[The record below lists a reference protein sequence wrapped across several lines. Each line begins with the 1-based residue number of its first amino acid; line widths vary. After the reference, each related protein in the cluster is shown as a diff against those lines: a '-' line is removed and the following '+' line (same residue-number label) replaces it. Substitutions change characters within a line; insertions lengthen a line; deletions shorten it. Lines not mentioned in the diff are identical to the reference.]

1 MKRNLVG
8 WVALTAAVCA
18 ALGGCSSVP
27 SHTDAWLSF
36 KYETQGPGCGP
47 YLYPSQLSAACPGI
61 SNFPEA
67 QNYYNDINAPATL
80 TQWKSTFGFPPPGSF
95 PPARGLYANY
105 RDLRF
110 GRDMNCV
117 QTPNSQQIA
126 CYVTNYGPT
135 PSCANGT
142 DADCSWPI
150 LEQAVDG
157 AITAT
162 PTPPPPA
169 QITSYAVAVGGDL
182 CIAIFQANNSFTAGQ
197 GVQINGLSTPTGTKL
212 DGRTLIVLP
221 IYLSNTLFEASL
233 PNATSAMPVYFNC
246 PVSPTTA
253 DSGTATYFNSNVI
266 ATVAMVYNGTPN
278 TSSTLPPNNVTFYVY
293 DLNGILDLSAALD
306 DEGPKSVPR
315 MCMACHGGSYTP
327 HSGTSAATV
336 KGASFLPFDVL
347 SFYYSSAF
355 NKQYGVNPQQ
365 EAFRMLNLLVKTTNG
380 GNQPQTGNQT
390 AIVDFIN
397 GMYCPDPNNGGVLSN
412 CSTPVEN
419 SGSTASDVYFPSNWI
434 GSANQKLYSDVVK
447 PYCRMCHLAQPVTFF
462 QATDFSPLFV
472 PSLLCTQNDM
482 PHAEVPFGGPAA
494 TYSSYMKNGTTVA
507 TSNNTF
513 LNSNDTSVFWLDS
526 VAQNEAQ
533 TALGIS
539 SCQ

>member
-1 MKRNLVG
+1 M
-8 WVALTAAVCA
+8 
-18 ALGGCSSVP
+18 
-27 SHTDAWLSF
+27 
-36 KYETQGPGCGP
+36 
-47 YLYPSQLSAACPGI
+47 

-80 TQWKSTFGFPPPGSF
+80 TQWKSTFGFPPSGSF

-126 CYVTNYGPT
+126 CYVTNYGPA

-142 DADCSWPI
+142 DAECSWPI

-157 AITAT
+157 AITAD
-162 PTPPPPA
+162 PIPPPPA
-169 QITSYAVAVGGDL
+169 QIYGFSIINNSNANPACAATFYAV
-182 CIAIFQANNSFTAGQ
+182 NSFTAGQ
-197 GVQINGLSTPTGTKL
+197 TVQISGLSVGTYFNGKS
-212 DGRTLIVLP
+212 LIVLP
-221 IYLSNTLFEASL
+221 TGLFKSQFETACPGSL
-233 PNATSAMPVYFNC
+233 PDALNE
-246 PVSPTTA
+246 
-253 DSGTATYFNSNVI
+253 DSGTATYFNSNLI

-278 TSSTLPPNNVTFYVY
+278 NSSTLPPNNITFYVY
-293 DLNGILDLSAALD
+293 DLNGNLSPSATLD

-315 MCMACHGGSYTP
+315 MCMACHGGRYTP

-365 EAFRMLNLLVKTTNG
+365 EAFRMLNLLVKTANG
-380 GNQPQTGNQT
+380 GNQPQNPNET

-482 PHAEVPFGGPAA
+482 PHAEVPFGGPAE
-494 TYSSYMKNGTTVA
+494 TNGPYNENY
-507 TSNNTF
+507 NNPFIT
-513 LNSNDTSVFWLDS
+513 NNDVSVFWLDS
-526 VAQNEAQ
+526 VAQNQAQ
-533 TALGIS
+533 TALGRS